1 MLPRVTAFLTSWQ
14 ILAFI
19 AAASVLP
26 VLLCWRCL
34 ELSTIKFFSSMWF
47 LKIGSWVSQLVV
59 GEREAGGGTPAAAN
73 NCQVEQDRLPSET
86 LELFLMLTILQLDDA
101 KNELDGLLRH
111 DVNTTEEEKTSLL
124 QMFLTPNLQINASLC
139 VFIWFVFS
147 KTTNSQQWFI
157 AAWWLSWVT
166 TGRRKT
172 WPILVQTT
180 FLSVIFLLPSSRYLA
195 GVFPLS

>member
-1 MLPRVTAFLTSWQ
+1 MSK
-14 ILAFI
+14 
-19 AAASVLP
+19 
-26 VLLCWRCL
+26 
-34 ELSTIKFFSSMWF
+34 IKQPMWF

-86 LELFLMLTILQLDDA
+86 LKLFLMLTILQLDDA
-101 KNELDGLLRH
+101 KNELDGLLRN

-157 AAWWLSWVT
+157 AAWWLSWAT